1 MIRTQ
6 FIAKILSYSSCKRC
20 QTIASIGIVGLLGQ
34 THSALA
40 ASDNPDVH
48 ELMRLVRLQSQQIH
62 ELQTRLSKVEKQP
75 NIHPNKTSMK
85 VASKTPAHSYHHIL
99 QAGPVEPVKFSGD
112 ETPSFQKNNVTYP
125 LKPAPPGTYAAVS
138 DIPNNA
144 SPVMGVTSQIP
155 SNSSTTS
162 IGGLVLKWGQ
172 GLPTFATPDD
182 AYSFKVRGR
191 VLADYGAT
199 FGSRYRDLNVS
210 RTIMRAARLGVEGHA
225 RQLSWVFEADFADN
239 KPEVMSA
246 FMMWS
251 QKVQK
256 KTLDFALGN
265 IFNERGFDGSTGSAQ
280 TVFLDRDLVANTIL
294 PARGWYG
301 VGGMFK
307 AVGKDWHVAAQI
319 SGDNVNSANATTNVR
334 DNLTYMARA
343 HYIPWRGKNSLIH
356 LGLWGFY
363 EDVKPAANFSQ
374 RLRLLARTN
383 DAFSMQLGPV
393 VPISNSLAGGVE
405 LFGIWKSSWVLFE
418 YGARHLQ
425 FRDTLPVTS
434 QENISDLGNSGT
446 IQALSAQAGL
456 FLTGETPNY
465 FARTG
470 MWSSPRLLHP
480 IIDGGWGAWELSG
493 RWDWANSSRIPSGAE
508 AWTATLG
515 LNWYL
520 LSFARLT
527 LNYTRAQVT
536 NKTGN
541 YIGNN
546 SGNSIGL
553 RSGITF

>member
-1 MIRTQ
+1 MISIRLITKT
-6 FIAKILSYSSCKRC
+6 ISHYDSKRC
-20 QTIASIGIVGLLGQ
+20 HIITKVGIIALL
-34 THSALA
+34 TPAHAALA
-40 ASDNPDVH
+40 SSDNHDVQ
-48 ELMRLVRLQSQQIH
+48 ELMRLVKIQSQQIH
-62 ELQTRLSKVEKQP
+62 ELQTRLSKVEK
-75 NIHPNKTSMK
+75 HPGIRSDTTGMK
-85 VASKTPAHSYHHIL
+85 VVHKSPAYHSHHSI
-99 QAGPVEPVKFSGD
+99 QDGPIEPVKFAGD
-112 ETPSFQKNNVTYP
+112 EIPSAQKENVTYP

-144 SPVMGVTSQIP
+144 SPVMGVTSRIP
-155 SNSSTTS
+155 SYSSTTS

-199 FGSRYRDLNVS
+199 FGSRYRDLNIS
-210 RTIMRAARLGVEGHA
+210 RTIMRAARIGVEGHA

-265 IFNERGFDGSTGSAQ
+265 VFNERGFDGSTGSAQ
-280 TVFLDRDLVANTIL
+280 TVFLDRDLVATTIL

-307 AVGKDWHVAAQI
+307 AVGQNWHVAAQI
-319 SGDNVNSANATTNVR
+319 SGDNVNSANTTTNIR
-334 DNLTYMARA
+334 DNFTYMVRA
-343 HYIPWRGKNSLIH
+343 HYIPWRNKNSLIH

-374 RLRLLARTN
+374 KLRLLARTN
-383 DAFSMQLGPV
+383 DAFSMQIGPI
-393 VPISNSLAGGVE
+393 VPISNSLAGGIE
-405 LFGIWKSSWVLFE
+405 IFGIWKSSWALFE

-434 QENISDLGNSGT
+434 PVNTSDLGKSGT
-446 IQALSAQAGL
+446 TEALSAQAGI

-480 IIDGGWGAWELSG
+480 VIDGGWGGWELSG
-493 RWDWANSSRIPSGAE
+493 RWDWADSSHIPGGAQ

-536 NKTGN
+536 NKSGN